1 MFLPRVKIGV
11 FVLEG
16 MNSLATSLYFNYLF
30 FHMREQFGFGNLGNL
45 LLCAVSGFV
54 YMLVAQFGGRF
65 AQRHGYFFA
74 LRIGFS
80 VMAVAL
86 VLGSFAGT
94 VPECFATMILWTLGM
109 SFTWPTLEA
118 TISEQEPP
126 ARLQRL
132 IGIYNVVWASGTAL
146 AYFIGGAMLEKL
158 GPLSIFLVPAA
169 LHVAQLGLLTWLAH
183 LNRHATSAPAAFV
196 AGLSAETASRRSP
209 VPPAMFLKMALLAN
223 PFAYLAMNALLPV
236 IPQVS
241 AKLGLTPM
249 FAGFFCSVWF
259 FARAASFVVL
269 WQWTGWHYRFR
280 WLAGAY
286 VAMALGFA
294 VILLDAHLWFLVL
307 AQIVFGAAVGLI
319 YYSSLFYSMDV
330 GETKGEHGGFH
341 ESAIGAGI
349 CAGPAVGAA
358 ALRFFPEAPNM
369 NIWAVG
375 GLLAIGFLV
384 LQRLRHRRA
393 G

>member
-1 MFLPRVKIGV
+1 
-11 FVLEG
+11 
-16 MNSLATSLYFNYLF
+16 
-30 FHMREQFGFGNLGNL
+30 MRDQFGFGNLGNL
-45 LLCAVSGFV
+45 FMCALNGFV
-54 YMLVAQFGGRF
+54 YMFAAQFGGRF

-86 VLGSFAGT
+86 VLGSLTRT
-94 VPECFATMILWTLGM
+94 VEQSLATMILWTLGM
-109 SFTWPTLEA
+109 CFTWPTLEA
-118 TISEQEPP
+118 IISEQEPP

-132 IGIYNVVWASGTAL
+132 LGIYNVVWASASAL
-146 AYFIGGAMLEKL
+146 AYFSGGAMLEKL

-169 LHVAQLGLLTWLAH
+169 IHVTQLVLLARLARM
-183 LNRHATSAPAAFV
+183 NRHATSAPAVSALPGRP
-196 AGLSAETASRRSP
+196 AGLTPRHSP
-209 VPPAMFLKMALLAN
+209 VPPATFLKMALLAN

-236 IPQVS
+236 IPQLS
-241 AKLGLTPM
+241 AKLGLSPM
-249 FAGFFCSVWF
+249 LAGFFCSVWF
-259 FARAASFVVL
+259 FARAASFVAL

-280 WLAGAY
+280 WLASAY
-286 VAMALGFA
+286 VAMGFCFA
-294 VILLDAHLWFLVL
+294 VILLDTHLWLLVL
-307 AQIVFGAAVGLI
+307 AQLVFGASVGLL

-330 GETKGEHGGFH
+330 GETKGEHGGVH

-358 ALRFFPEAPNM
+358 ALRFFPEQPNM
-369 NIWAVG
+369 NIWAVS